1 MTDCSECEEEIS
13 NIDYGYY
20 GIDISKCGNCLEEE
34 QHRKLKDYLNEP

>member
-20 GIDISKCGNCLEEE
+20 GIGISKCGNCLEEE
-34 QHRKLKDYLNEP
+34 RHRQLEDYLNEP